1 MLGEQK
7 EPPREATPPP
17 PVEPLPGY
25 LEEPV
30 TVTQIDKLVYG
41 SGAHRDAGGVLGIGL
56 PKLSVE
62 QGALLQ
68 RAKKYAMEV
77 SIKLVL
83 MKQTMAHQQQQTKY
97 LQRQQAVSIMSRIY
111 VGCINYDTKEDSI
124 KTAFLPFGPIRS
136 ITMSWDAMTGKHKG
150 FAFVEFE
157 QPEAAQ
163 LALDQ
168 MNGILVCGRNIK
180 VGRPSQMPQA
190 QACIDEIMTEAKSYN
205 RLYLASIHRDLTEE
219 DIRSV
224 FSAFGTIKDC
234 DMANMGTPGQH
245 KGYGYIEYETRQS
258 TDEAISAMNMFDLGG
273 MLLRVGRAITPPD
286 TRNLALSGGVPSAL
300 PSSAAVA
307 AAAVTAQIQAM
318 DAVASNMGLDSA
330 RLGSSAPS
338 LNLPTATMGQ
348 MSLSMVNPQIAA
360 MNTYPGSSQLR
371 KCGLPRDAEGRP
383 IKAMSQLTGG
393 MTPVAPPSVRVTVSR
408 DRSRSPRRSRGRSRS
423 RSRGRRS
430 RSRDRGSRRRSRSRG
445 RRSRSRSPGISTRSS
460 EMTGAE
466 LRDMR
471 NRREMKKVAEAAAA
485 IAAQVDDDKEV
496 KKENYGEGEPLS
508 DVEKMKKE
516 EELEKEGLEPATLQQ
531 EEEGKGVSKS
541 GRQLVMEKL
550 MVAAAGKMESRVI
563 LLTNMVGPEDVDE
576 DLQEDV
582 EQECNKYGKVDHI
595 VIYQEKQD
603 ESEDAEVL
611 VKIFVEFKESI
622 SAKKAKNGL
631 DGRFFAGKTISAII
645 YDQVLF
651 DQQDYSY

>member
-1 MLGEQK
+1 MIDMLLI
-7 EPPREATPPP
+7 R
-17 PVEPLPGY
+17 
-25 LEEPV
+25 
-30 TVTQIDKLVYG
+30 
-41 SGAHRDAGGVLGIGL
+41 GVLGIGL
-56 PKLSVE
+56 PKLSAV

-190 QACIDEIMTEAKSYN
+190 QACIDEIMNEAKEYN
-205 RLYLASIHRDLTEE
+205 RLYLASIHRDLTED

-234 DMANMGTPGQH
+234 
-245 KGYGYIEYETRQS
+245 GYIEYETRQS
-258 TDEAISAMNMFDLGG
+258 TEEAISAMNMFDLVG

-330 RLGSSAPS
+330 RLGVSTPS
-338 LNLPTATMGQ
+338 LSLPTSTMGA

-371 KCGLPRDAEGRP
+371 KCG
-383 IKAMSQLTGG
+383 
-393 MTPVAPPSVRVTVSR
+393 
-408 DRSRSPRRSRGRSRS
+408 
-423 RSRGRRS
+423 
-430 RSRDRGSRRRSRSRG
+430 
-445 RRSRSRSPGISTRSS
+445 
-460 EMTGAE
+460 
-466 LRDMR
+466 
-471 NRREMKKVAEAAAA
+471 
-485 IAAQVDDDKEV
+485 
-496 KKENYGEGEPLS
+496 
-508 DVEKMKKE
+508 
-516 EELEKEGLEPATLQQ
+516 
-531 EEEGKGVSKS
+531 
-541 GRQLVMEKL
+541 
-550 MVAAAGKMESRVI
+550 
-563 LLTNMVGPEDVDE
+563 
-576 DLQEDV
+576 
-582 EQECNKYGKVDHI
+582 
-595 VIYQEKQD
+595 
-603 ESEDAEVL
+603 
-611 VKIFVEFKESI
+611 
-622 SAKKAKNGL
+622 
-631 DGRFFAGKTISAII
+631 
-645 YDQVLF
+645 
-651 DQQDYSY
+651 